1 MPGPTLQT
9 DALVLAR
16 HPPAE
21 SFQTLTVFCAAHGAL
36 TVLQRVPKKPSPAHL
51 PLDLFDEAALTL
63 ESSAAGGPWFV
74 REARLL
80 ARSDGI
86 GRDYETLRHASAL
99 ATLVVRNPVAAESR
113 PRLAA
118 LPREAPAAF
127 ATAAPPEP
135 IYFKSLWRF
144 ARDEGHPLRQQWLP
158 SLSAA
163 HRAEAEHLL
172 RTPLT
177 RLAAEKT
184 AAAHAETLARR
195 LETYLEGYT
204 EIHIG

>member
-1 MPGPTLQT
+1 MT
-9 DALVLAR
+9 R
-16 HPPAE
+16 R
-21 SFQTLTVFCAAHGAL
+21 TLT
-36 TVLQRVPKKPSPAHL
+36 
-51 PLDLFDEAALTL
+51 
-63 ESSAAGGPWFV
+63 W
-74 REARLL
+74 
-80 ARSDGI
+80 
-86 GRDYETLRHASAL
+86 
-99 ATLVVRNPVAAESR
+99 
-113 PRLAA
+113 LAA
-118 LPREAPAAF
+118 LACP
-127 ATAAPPEP
+127 
-135 IYFKSLWRF
+135 
-144 ARDEGHPLRQQWLP
+144 LP